1 MSALPTAFPIPPSPS
16 ARPAPPNRHGGSAVP
31 ATRTFGAQPKL
42 RIVPSVKK
50 SNPDFTSLYK
60 TYRRRIYAQC
70 FGMLQNHVDAEDA
83 SQEVFLQLLRKAHTF
98 RGESSFSTWLHRL
111 TTNCVLMEMRRKRR
125 RSVEVSFRETSL
137 GRGECGGGEDLL
149 DSIPAPHVSIF
160 EQVTLRTAISQL
172 PIGYQKIFELHD
184 VEGHTHEEIAGLLGI
199 QDGTSKSQL
208 HKARVRIRGLLQN
221 ARPAARNP
229 QRRCPSAG

>member
-1 MSALPTAFPIPPSPS
+1 
-16 ARPAPPNRHGGSAVP
+16 
-31 ATRTFGAQPKL
+31 
-42 RIVPSVKK
+42 VKK
-50 SNPDFTSLYK
+50 PNADFTSLYH

-70 FGMLQNHVDAEDA
+70 FCMLQNQVDAEDA

-125 RSVEVSFRETSL
+125 RSVEVNFRDISA
-137 GRGECGGGEDLL
+137 GRGDGGGGDDLL
-149 DSIPAPHVSIF
+149 DSVPAPNVSIF
-160 EQVTLRTAISQL
+160 EQVTLRSAISQL

-229 QRRCPSAG
+229 QRRCPAAG

>member
-1 MSALPTAFPIPPSPS
+1 MSALPTAFAIPPS
-16 ARPAPPNRHGGSAVP
+16 APVKSAVSN
-31 ATRTFGAQPKL
+31 RNKRGAPSVSCSSDGQHGL
-42 RIVPSVKK
+42 RIVPSVKN
-50 SNPDFTSLYK
+50 SLPDFTSLFH

-70 FGMLQNHVDAEDA
+70 FYMLQNHVDAEDV

-125 RSVEVSFRETSL
+125 RCVEVSTRETST
-137 GRGECGGGEDLL
+137 GTGENGNGDDPL
-149 DSIPAPHVSIF
+149 DSYPAPAVPLF

-172 PIGYQKIFELHD
+172 PVGYQRIFELHD
-184 VEGHTHEEIAGLLGI
+184 VEGHTHEEIAALLGI

-208 HKARVRIRGLLQN
+208 HKARVRMRGLLQDGK
-221 ARPAARNP
+221 AATRNSKR
-229 QRRCPSAG
+229 QCTRRK